1 MDWETHKKL
10 LLKDTGFK
18 KALKETRLEYEIARA
33 IILARSKNKMTQK
46 ELARRLGTRQSVI
59 SRVENAQ
66 TTPSLSFLKRLASVF
81 DAELKVEFLSPSR

>member
-10 LLKDTGFK
+10 LLKDETFK
-18 KALKETRLEYEIARA
+18 KALEETKIEYEVARA
-33 IILARSKNKMTQK
+33 IILARTKSKMTQK
-46 ELARRLGTRQSVI
+46 ELARRLNTKQSVI

-81 DAELKVEFLSPSR
+81 DTSLKIEFGV